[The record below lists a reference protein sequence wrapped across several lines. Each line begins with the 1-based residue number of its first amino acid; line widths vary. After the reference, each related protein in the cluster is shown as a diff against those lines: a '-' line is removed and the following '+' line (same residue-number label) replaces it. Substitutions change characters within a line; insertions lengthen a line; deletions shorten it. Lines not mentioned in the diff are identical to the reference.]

1 MKTEQYMVDF
11 NEKIPNGL
19 PKLPDNYW
27 GAKTNEENQENSSI
41 NIFDKNLNA
50 TLEDISI
57 FKKREP

>member
-1 MKTEQYMVDF
+1 MVDF

-27 GAKTNEENQENSSI
+27 EVKNDEQINTPAI
-41 NIFDKNLNA
+41 NIFDKNLKA
-50 TLEDISI
+50 SMDDISI

>member
-1 MKTEQYMVDF
+1 MVDF

-27 GAKTNEENQENSSI
+27 GVKYNEETQENTSI
-41 NIFDKNLNA
+41 NIFDKNFNA

>member
-1 MKTEQYMVDF
+1 MVDF

-27 GAKTNEENQENSSI
+27 AVKNDEKTQASTI

>member
-1 MKTEQYMVDF
+1 MVDF